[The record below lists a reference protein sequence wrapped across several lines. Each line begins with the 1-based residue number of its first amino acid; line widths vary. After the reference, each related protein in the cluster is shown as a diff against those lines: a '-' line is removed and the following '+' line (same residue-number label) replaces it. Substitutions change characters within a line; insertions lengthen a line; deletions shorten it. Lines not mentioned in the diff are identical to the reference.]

1 MKTGVSQSILNTYL
15 NNLKDLNIFLLNKIS
30 CIYLSLEMFVL
41 NL

>member
-30 CIYLSLEMFVL
+30 SIYLSLEMFVL